1 MSIPCQIRKSRRA
14 RRLRLCVY
22 RGGRVVLT
30 VPQRVSLAEAE
41 RFLKAKAAWVER
53 AVRRQLEMAR
63 RAIQLPLGDFKTDKK
78 HALQFV
84 LEKLRH
90 WNQTYGFEF
99 KRVTVRNQ
107 KTKWGSC
114 SRRGSLNFNFRI
126 LYLPPELADYL
137 VVHELCHLREMNHS
151 RRFWTL
157 VAQAIPGY
165 KSVRKQL
172 RLVDITKAPQFS

>member
-1 MSIPCQIRKSRRA
+1 MPPGCEIKKSRRA

-22 RGGRVVLT
+22 RGGRVVLS
-30 VPQRVSLAEAE
+30 VPQSVSLAEAE
-41 RFLKAKAAWVER
+41 RFLKAKSAWIER
-53 AVRRQLEMAR
+53 AVSRQQESAKR
-63 RAIQLPLGDFKTDKK
+63 TIQLPLGDFKTDKK

-84 LEKLRH
+84 LDKLRH
-90 WNQTYGFEF
+90 WNQVYGFEF

-126 LYLPPELADYL
+126 LYLSPELADYL
-137 VVHELCHLREMNHS
+137 VVHELCHLGEMNHS

-157 VAQAIPGY
+157 VSRAIPDY
-165 KSVRKQL
+165 KTKRRQL
-172 RLVDITKAPQFS
+172 KLVDLT